1 MCAVCINVNGIE
13 KVKQRNSENVTEKI
27 GISSASVHE
36 SVCCIVFSIYSDRFE
51 LNVPN
56 PARIVKCVHIE
67 NSENTKGS
75 HITPPKRCPL
85 TQHQHISLNLSVIV
99 IIHSYQYF
107 CDSPPRTS
115 YIIITPKY
123 LLNIKFMNKKN

>member
-1 MCAVCINVNGIE
+1 MYAVCINVNGIE

-75 HITPPKRCPL
+75 HITPPKRCTSHTTSTHL
-85 TQHQHISLNLSVIV
+85 TKFIGYCDHSFLSI
-99 IIHSYQYF
+99 F
-107 CDSPPRTS
+107 
-115 YIIITPKY
+115 
-123 LLNIKFMNKKN
+123 L